1 MLFTQRK
8 SALMVRL
15 SITLQKWTCSRISTL
30 RCASIVSRSLRELK
44 SYSKKRMQGRRHRA
58 VSCLPNRCQPSRAT
72 SNSSCQQAIQEA
84 RWQKAGKISSNK
96 WRIEIKPCEA
106 PEMLTIKVH
115 PTLTT
120 MSRTS
125 SSKTSSRRRPLCQ
138 CSNQRMCST

>member
-8 SALMVRL
+8 SASMARS
-15 SITLQKWTCSRISTL
+15 SITLQKWTCSRTSTL
-30 RCASIVSRSLRELK
+30 KCASIESRSLRELK
-44 SYSKKRMQGRRHRA
+44 SCSRKKMQGRRHQA

-72 SNSSCQQAIQEA
+72 STSRCQQATQEA

-96 WRIEIKPCEA
+96 WRIEIRPCAA
-106 PEMLTIKVH
+106 PEMQTIKEH

-120 MSRTS
+120 LSRTS
-125 SSKTSSRRRPLCQ
+125 SSKTSSRPQPLCL